1 MKKLIIFLI
10 LSAFLA
16 VSCSSSKKAENDADI
31 LPDEDVISDEDASD
45 VDKNDEDEEAIEHY
59 EDKTDTD
66 EDELE
71 DIDPCDPNPCVGIEN
86 STEECIADADK
97 YSCGCVD
104 NYFWDGENCINPCN
118 GIDCGQFEHT
128 IGECKSSDA
137 FAYKCDCEEGLWWWK
152 DKGCIAQKHTAANV
166 CTGQTK
172 CYDDEK
178 EIECPA
184 KGEKFYGQD
193 AQYAKLG
200 YCIPQ
205 SFSIDDSVENETVVV
220 DNNLGLMWQRKIPP
234 TEERYI
240 EDVKQYCEDLVY
252 GGYDDWTLPTVEEFM
267 TIADYGKYDPA
278 VNTEYFPDSG
288 DFWTSSYDAYSYGG
302 ADTHGYYTVYYYTAI
317 FDFNEPSTFF
327 ATTYYFDNYNI
338 GSQTYYAHEF
348 NIRCLRRNSVSAA
361 PHYFTSKTFGND
373 MMWNNYNDLIF
384 MKTGTKLSWSEA
396 LEYCSELDYAGIS
409 DWRLPNVKELALN
422 SKSGVHSST
431 TALYDLNYDYS
442 SKREDVH
449 VLYVHSKE
457 SSLTETFCVANDPCE
472 SKKFWNGEKC
482 AKNPC
487 LDEPCKS
494 DSNSDGI
501 CNVLD
506 EESYSCNCKQSY
518 KWSPQ
523 KLQCVHTC
531 LGNPCSTYSNSDK
544 QCYDDDVEGFYCG
557 CNEPYFWNVNSRKC
571 TQNCDHNPCLNEAN
585 STHECFPDEKNGYT
599 CGCNDGYVWLRL
611 DGCVTDFCKLDSCK
625 NIPNS
630 SGECRIVEEFGY
642 LCECLNGTLWNPIEK
657 NCGDEGFSFDW
668 GTE

>member
-1 MKKLIIFLI
+1 MKKLIILLI
-10 LSAFLA
+10 LAMFF
-16 VSCSSSKKAENDADI
+16 VISCGSSKKAENNDTDI
-31 LPDEDVISDEDASD
+31 LPDEDVTDADE
-45 VDKNDEDEEAIEHY
+45 NQEDEEE
-59 EDKTDTD
+59 TDND

-71 DIDPCDPNPCVGIEN
+71 NIDPCDPNPCAGLEN

-97 YSCGCVD
+97 YSCRCVD
-104 NYFWDGENCINPCN
+104 SYFWDGKKCVDPCS
-118 GIDCGQFEHT
+118 GISCSQFDHASGTCEP
-128 IGECKSSDA
+128 KDA
-137 FAYKCDCEEGLWWWK
+137 FSFSCDCEEGFWWWK

-172 CYDDEK
+172 CYDNEK
-178 EIECPA
+178 EIPCPT
-184 KGEKFYGQD
+184 KGEEFYGQD

-200 YCIPQ
+200 YCVPQ
-205 SFSIDDSVENETVVV
+205 SFSIDYSVKDEPVVI
-220 DNNLGLMWQRKIPP
+220 DNNTGNMWQRNIAPVE
-234 TEERYI
+234 TRYSGD
-240 EDVKQYCEDLVY
+240 EYCSDLVY
-252 GGYDDWTLPTVEEFM
+252 GGYDDWTLPSVGDFM
-267 TIADYGKYDPA
+267 TIADYGRYDPA
-278 VNTEYFPDSG
+278 VNTEYFPDTG
-288 DFWTSSYDAYSYGG
+288 LFWTASRGSYTDIGER
-302 ADTHGYYTVYYYTAI
+302 YYTVYYYTEI
-317 FDFNEPSTFF
+317 FDFKDS
-327 ATTYYFDNYNI
+327 
-338 GSQTYYAHEF
+338 SAHEVTTF
-348 NIRCLRRNSVSAA
+348 YHNNAGMGATYCYGFDIRCLRRNSVSAA
-361 PHYFTSKTFGND
+361 PYYFISKTFGNS

-384 MKTGTKLSWSEA
+384 MKKTGKELSWSEA
-396 LEYCSELDYAGIS
+396 LEYCLELNYAGIS

-422 SKSGVHSST
+422 SKDGVHSST
-431 TALYDLNYDYS
+431 TALYDFNYAYAHQTIDDSIFRHITYRKDY
-442 SKREDVH
+442 K
-449 VLYVHSKE
+449 LK
-457 SSLTETFCVANDPCE
+457 ETFCVANDPCE

-487 LDEPCKS
+487 LDDPCKS

-501 CNVLD
+501 CMVLD
-506 EESYSCNCKQSY
+506 EETYSCNCKQSY

-557 CNEPYFWNVNSRKC
+557 CIEPYFWNANSRKC

>member
-1 MKKLIIFLI
+1 
-10 LSAFLA
+10 
-16 VSCSSSKKAENDADI
+16 
-31 LPDEDVISDEDASD
+31 
-45 VDKNDEDEEAIEHY
+45 
-59 EDKTDTD
+59 
-66 EDELE
+66 
-71 DIDPCDPNPCVGIEN
+71 
-86 STEECIADADK
+86 
-97 YSCGCVD
+97 
-104 NYFWDGENCINPCN
+104 
-118 GIDCGQFEHT
+118 
-128 IGECKSSDA
+128 
-137 FAYKCDCEEGLWWWK
+137 
-152 DKGCIAQKHTAANV
+152 
-166 CTGQTK
+166 
-172 CYDDEK
+172 
-178 EIECPA
+178 
-184 KGEKFYGQD
+184 
-193 AQYAKLG
+193 
-200 YCIPQ
+200 
-205 SFSIDDSVENETVVV
+205 
-220 DNNLGLMWQRKIPP
+220 
-234 TEERYI
+234 
-240 EDVKQYCEDLVY
+240 
-252 GGYDDWTLPTVEEFM
+252 M